1 MIVNLNRRAFLL
13 STAAAMAL
21 NVYAPG
27 IALAQ
32 AAPES
37 GGTLRV
43 ALDQAVSVLHPL
55 LSRVNPEYLAAELL
69 YSGLTRLT
77 VGMEAESDLA
87 TEWDANEDL
96 TEWTFTLRDNLVFHD
111 GTPCT
116 SADVVASFEA
126 ILNPD
131 FASPARNNVGPIEKV
146 EAVDPLTVKFTLSA
160 PYADFPVALAYN
172 NARIIP
178 ASVIANDFESLRREA
193 NGTGPFK
200 LVTYEP
206 DRLVVFERNPDYYD
220 PARPYLDR
228 IELRVFPD
236 LGAQVSSLIA
246 GDIDLVATVEP
257 TDFMRLESAEGI
269 DALRSASGQF
279 CNVNF
284 GTDIAPFNDPRVRRA
299 LALCID
305 RESMVEFMTEG
316 YGTKGNDT
324 PINES
329 YAFFK
334 ALPQREA
341 NIEEAKRLLAE
352 AGFPE
357 GFEAELVASDRP
369 AIRTQLA
376 IALREMAKAIGVT
389 INVRTMPHATYL
401 DQVWTKGAF
410 YIGYYNM
417 QPTPDGIF
425 KLLFTSDAAWN
436 ETRWNNKQFDALIE
450 EARGILDTDKR
461 TELYTQ
467 AQELMHEEVPSLIPA
482 FFDVL
487 GAKRAWLHDYAIHPR
502 ASLFRLDFAW
512 LDENAPTRAS

>member
-1 MIVNLNRRAFLL
+1 MSLNRRTFLL
-13 STAAAMAL
+13 STAAVMAL
-21 NVYAPG
+21 NAYAPD

-32 AAPES
+32 AAPER

-43 ALDQAVSVLHPL
+43 AIDQAVSVLHPL

-69 YSGLTRLT
+69 YSGLTRLS
-77 VGMEAESDLA
+77 VSMQAEPDLA
-87 TEWDANEDL
+87 TEWDANETL
-96 TEWTFTLRDNLVFHD
+96 TEWTFKLRDNLKFHD
-111 GTPCT
+111 GAACT

-131 FASPARNNVGPIEKV
+131 FASPARNNVGPIEKI
-146 EAVDPLTVKFTLSA
+146 EAVDPLTVKFILST
-160 PYADFPVALAYN
+160 PYADLPVALAYN
-172 NARIIP
+172 NARIVP
-178 ASVIANDFESLRREA
+178 ASVIANNFESLRLEA

-200 LVTYEP
+200 LVSYEP
-206 DRLVVFERNPDYYD
+206 DRLVVVERNPDYYD
-220 PARPYLDR
+220 PARPHVGR
-228 IELRVFPD
+228 VELRVFPD

-257 TDFMRLESAEGI
+257 NDFMRLEGEDGI
-269 DALRSASGQF
+269 DALRAASGQF

-284 GTDIAPFNDPRVRRA
+284 GTDIAPFNDARVRRA

-305 RESMVEFMTEG
+305 RDAMVDFMTEG
-316 YGTKGNDT
+316 YGIKGNDT
-324 PINES
+324 PLNES

-341 NIEEAKRLLAE
+341 NLEEAKRLLAE
-352 AGFPE
+352 AGMPD
-357 GFEAELVASDRP
+357 GFEAELIASDRP

-376 IALREMAKAIGVT
+376 IALREMAKEIGVT

-410 YIGYYNM
+410 YIGFYNM

-450 EARGILDTDKR
+450 EARGILDADKR
-461 TELYTQ
+461 TEIYTK
-467 AQELMHEEVPSLIPA
+467 AQELMFEDVPSLIPA

-487 GAKRAWLHDYAIHPR
+487 GAKRAWMHDYAIHPR
-502 ASLFRLDFAW
+502 ASVFRLDFAW
-512 LDENAPTRAS
+512 LDANSPTRAS